1 MKTNFMGK
9 EISGQFT
16 IPSGIVTTN
25 TKVIKKIMEE
35 IPEIGIITTKSIG
48 PEQRAGNREPIITQY
63 APGCF
68 MNAVGLTNPGYKEFA
83 KQLSELKIPKDK
95 FLLISIFGGNE
106 KEFVEVAKELAPY
119 ADALELNLSCPH
131 AKGYGMAIGQDPVAV
146 KEIVSAV
153 KKAVSIPV
161 IPKLTPNTNNLGE
174 ISKAAVEGGADGIC
188 AINTVGPGEYT
199 VNGSPVLTNKKGG
212 MSGRGVLPIGLKC
225 VKEIREAV
233 DVPIIGCGGISVASD
248 VIAYKDAGA
257 NIFGIGSTLAGMSTK
272 EMKEYFAEIEKDIEN
287 ETNNA
292 ISKIKKI
299 DMDFKKF
306 KLVKNEKLADDFSV
320 LTFDEKINVKPG
332 QFFFVWIPGKGE
344 KPFSAL
350 DDNPLTL
357 AVHNVG
363 CFTKELVNL
372 TKGAEVFFRG
382 PYGNE
387 VNVEKKEKIIV
398 VGGGTGVA
406 SVYQIARDYENTEFF
421 FGARDKDHLYYT
433 DKIKES
439 SPLFIST
446 NDGSV
451 GEKGFVTEILAKRLE
466 ELKGENMVFFN
477 CGPLAMIEAVVQ
489 IEKQY
494 ASEEKIF
501 SSIELMTKCGIGI
514 CGACANK
521 KGKRLCVDG
530 PYFGEEKCE

>member
-1 MKTNFMGK
+1 MKTMFLGK

-25 TKVIKKIMEE
+25 VNVIEKIANE
-35 IPEIGIITTKSIG
+35 IPEIGVITTKSIG
-48 PEQRAGNREPIITQY
+48 PEVRMGNREPIMTQY

-83 KQLSELKIPKDK
+83 KQLSQLKIPKDK
-95 FLLISIFGGNE
+95 FLLTSIFGKSVE
-106 KEFVEVAKELAPY
+106 EFVMVAKELAPY
-119 ADALELNLSCPH
+119 SDALELNLSCPH
-131 AKGYGMAIGQDPVAV
+131 AKGYGMAIGQDPKAV
-146 KEIVSAV
+146 KEITRAV
-153 KKAVSIPV
+153 KEAVDIPI

-174 ISKAAVEGGADGIC
+174 IAKAAVEGGADAIC

-199 VNGSPVLTNKKGG
+199 VNGSPVLTNKRGG
-212 MSGRGVLPIGLKC
+212 MSGKGVLPIGLKC
-225 VKEIREAV
+225 IKEIRDAV
-233 DVPIIGCGGISVASD
+233 NIPIIGCGGISQASD
-248 VIAYKDAGA
+248 VKAYENAGA
-257 NIFGIGSTLAGMSTK
+257 NIFGVGSTLAGLSTN
-272 EMKEYFAEIEKDIEN
+272 EMKEYFSELDKDIEN

-292 ISKIKKI
+292 VEKIKEV
-299 DMDFKKF
+299 DMAFKKF
-306 KLVKNEKLADDFSV
+306 KLVENKKLAEDFS
-320 LTFDEKINVKPG
+320 LLSFDGNVEVKPG

-350 DDNPLTL
+350 DDAPLTL
-357 AVHNVG
+357 AVHKVG
-363 CFTKELVNL
+363 CFTEELVNL
-372 TKGAEVFFRG
+372 AKGDEVFVRG

-387 VNVEKKEKIIV
+387 VQTGESQKIIL

-433 DKIKES
+433 DKIKENS
-439 SPLFIST
+439 KLEIST
-446 NDGSV
+446 NDGSE
-451 GEKGFVTEILAKRLE
+451 GTKGFVTEILQKRLE
-466 ELKGENMVFFN
+466 EIKGEDLIFFN
-477 CGPLAMIEAVVQ
+477 CGPAPMIKAVVE

-494 ASEEKIF
+494 AGEEKIF
-501 SSIELMTKCGIGI
+501 SSIELMTKCGVGV

-530 PYFGEEKCE
+530 PYFGEKE

>member
-1 MKTNFMGK
+1 MKTTFFGK

-16 IPSGIVTTN
+16 IPSGIITTN
-25 TKVIKKIMEE
+25 TKVIKKIIEQV
-35 IPEIGIITTKSIG
+35 PEIGVITTKSIG
-48 PEQRAGNREPIITQY
+48 PQQRSGNREPIITQY

-68 MNAVGLTNPGYKEFA
+68 MNAVGLTNPGHIEFA
-83 KQLSELKIPKDK
+83 KQLNELEIPKDK
-95 FLLISIFGGNE
+95 FLLTSIFGGNVE
-106 KEFVEVAKELAPY
+106 EFVMVAKELAPY
-119 ADALELNLSCPH
+119 SDALELNLSCPH
-131 AKGYGMAIGQDPVAV
+131 AKGLGMAIGQDPVAV
-146 KEIVSAV
+146 KEIVKAV
-153 KKAVSIPV
+153 KMAVSIPV
-161 IPKLTPNTNNLGE
+161 IPKLTPNTNNLAD
-174 ISKAAVEGGADGIC
+174 IAKAAVDGGADAIC

-199 VNGSPVLTNKKGG
+199 VNASPVLTNKKGG

-225 VKEIREAV
+225 VHEIREAV
-233 DVPIIGCGGISVASD
+233 SVPIIGCGGISVASD

-257 NIFGIGSTLAGMSTK
+257 NIFGVGSTLAGMSTS
-272 EMKEYFAEIEKDIEN
+272 ELKEYFKELEKDVEEN
-287 ETNNA
+287 TNNA
-292 ISKIKKI
+292 FSKIKKI
-299 DMDFKKF
+299 NMDFKKF
-306 KLVKNEKLADDFSV
+306 KLVKNEKLAEDFSV

-332 QFFFVWIPGKGE
+332 QFFFVWVPGKGE

-372 TKGAEVFFRG
+372 EQGAEVFLRG

-387 VNVEKKEKIIV
+387 IKVESDEKVIV

-433 DKIKES
+433 KKIKEV
-439 SPLFIST
+439 SPLHIST

-451 GEKGFVTEILAKRLE
+451 GEKGFVTEILAKRLA
-466 ELKGENMVFFN
+466 ELKGEKLIFFN
-477 CGPLAMIEAVVQ
+477 CGPPAMIDAVVQ

-501 SSIELMTKCGIGI
+501 SSLELMTKCGVGI
-514 CGACANK
+514 CGACSNK
-521 KGKRLCVDG
+521 SGKRLCVDG
-530 PYFGEEKCE
+530 PYFGENK

>member
-1 MKTNFMGK
+1 MKTKFMGK

-25 TKVIKKIMEE
+25 TKIIQKIINE
-35 IPEIGIITTKSIG
+35 IPQIGVITTKSIG

-83 KQLSELKIPKDK
+83 KQLSELNIPKDK
-95 FLLISIFGGNE
+95 FLLTSIFGGNVE
-106 KEFVEVAKELAPY
+106 EFVMVAKELAPY
-119 ADALELNLSCPH
+119 SDALELNLSCPH
-131 AKGYGMAIGQDPVAV
+131 AKGLGMAIGQDPEAV

-153 KKAVSIPV
+153 KTAVNIPV
-161 IPKLTPNTNNLGE
+161 IPKLTPNTNNLAE
-174 ISKAAVEGGADGIC
+174 IAKAAVEGGADAIC

-199 VNGSPVLTNKKGG
+199 VNASPVLTNKKGG

-233 DVPIIGCGGISVASD
+233 SVPIIGCGGISIASD
-248 VIAYKDAGA
+248 VIAYKDGGA
-257 NIFGIGSTLAGMSTK
+257 NIFGVGSTLAGMSTE
-272 EMKEYFAEIEKDIEN
+272 EMKEYFAELAKDVE
-287 ETNNA
+287 EGTNNA
-292 ISKIKKI
+292 VSKIKKVN
-299 DMDFKKF
+299 MDFKKF
-306 KLVKNEKLADDFSV
+306 KLIKNEKLAEDFSV
-320 LTFDEKINVKPG
+320 LTFDNKINVKPG
-332 QFFFVWIPGKGE
+332 QFFFVWIPQVGE

-357 AVHNVG
+357 AIHNVG

-372 TKGAEVFFRG
+372 KEGAEVFLRG
-382 PYGNE
+382 PYGKE
-387 VNVEKKEKIIV
+387 IMVEKDEKVIV

-433 DKIKES
+433 DKIKEV
-439 SPLFIST
+439 SPLHIST

-451 GEKGFVTEILAKRLE
+451 GEKGFVTEILAKRLA
-466 ELKGENMVFFN
+466 ELKGEKLVFFN
-477 CGPLAMIEAVVQ
+477 CGPPQMIKAVVQ

-501 SSIELMTKCGIGI
+501 SSIEMLTKCGIGI

-521 KGKRLCVDG
+521 EGKRLCVDG
-530 PYFGEEKCE
+530 PYFGENKCE